1 MPGGGGRSE
10 RSRLFKIGWKRCLYF
25 FIANEATELRSEV
38 DSVANYNAAQCRQKL
53 SNSA

>member
-1 MPGGGGRSE
+1 MEEISHFDAASVS
-10 RSRLFKIGWKRCLYF
+10 SRTWTLV
-25 FIANEATELRSEV
+25 ANEATELRSEV